1 MRVSVKPLVANNFEA
16 AIQTPCIPL
25 HTKTITEKHMK
36 KAITTAQKI
45 KNMIQAGFPNAEIMK
60 AIPKATSQQISN
72 HRYLM
77 KKNAKA
83 DKFVAA
89 VLTKSK
95 KIEAGM
101 KIKKEILE
109 EILLERANE
118 VQVGGQHYKSKGIQ
132 PWDAIHAWGLGFFS
146 GNVVKYVARHREKN
160 GVEDLKKARHY
171 LDKLIEIMEAK

>member
-1 MRVSVKPLVANNFEA
+1 
-16 AIQTPCIPL
+16 
-25 HTKTITEKHMK
+25 MK
-36 KAITTAQKI
+36 KAMTKAQKI
-45 KNMIQAGFPNAEIMK
+45 KAMIKLNKTNAEIVS
-60 AIPKATSQQISN
+60 AVPTATMQQVYN

-77 KKNAKA
+77 KNNANA
-83 DKFVAA
+83 DKFVSA
-89 VLTKSK
+89 VLKSK
-95 KIEAGM
+95 EIEAGM
-101 KIKKEILE
+101 KIKKEILD

-118 VQVGGQHYKSKGIQ
+118 VQVGGEHYKTKGIQ